1 MPLQSWTYRNHESM
15 NMYLFAREQSVW
27 ESTYMLLKHKKGLL
41 FQSIQR
47 FYKTRPPKLFVCVFN
62 NHLSF
67 QYQITWHGQWYC
79 HVVCRNSFK
88 LPRHPSS
95 SLTHGTGCFIGLKVV
110 FFQNNA
116 SLSPHT
122 YTQINTYI
130 YCPHAHIRS
139 MLYIS
144 GELPL
149 MRNCILNIE
158 TNKRFKFLFAFYT
171 VLVVVWSSL
180 DPRSNMDMDGS
191 HLNMQNSSF
200 FFGTGGSMDLLNSQ

>member
-1 MPLQSWTYRNHESM
+1 MWISVDTSLCYFNASLHFWAVCIYCLMPLQSWTYRNHESM

-47 FYKTRPPKLFVCVFN
+47 FYMTRPPKLFVCVFN

-130 YCPHAHIRS
+130 YCPHAHIGCCTLAAS
-139 MLYIS
+139 YHSWGI
-144 GELPL
+144 
-149 MRNCILNIE
+149 
-158 TNKRFKFLFAFYT
+158 AF
-171 VLVVVWSSL
+171 
-180 DPRSNMDMDGS
+180 
-191 HLNMQNSSF
+191 
-200 FFGTGGSMDLLNSQ
+200 